1 MTGKRCTTAACGI
14 CALSTAQSSVCCCCC
29 CCRRWSS
36 RHPSHDEPQASKP
49 KHGDQARQARQIAVN
64 FVQNPGSYA
73 TITEAAQAVGYP
85 QTISAETALHKAHR
99 TVRKKLKQGA
109 MPSPTVSPLVSPSA
123 AAAASAPEEPT
134 PAGSTPANDAST
146 NDPATAPPQG
156 CGNQCSNGGCD
167 GGTVVS
173 EFGALTLPA
182 CRRRSPVAAHHQ
194 PPAWMVGRCQPVWTV
209 TAGLEGMT
217 WRSAGRR
224 AACWLLRLSRCLTV
238 TTTLATPYIPA
249 TQCF

>member
-1 MTGKRCTTAACGI
+1 MEEEHDKLASLASLATLVMPGDTTMTGKRCTTAACGV

-29 CCRRWSS
+29 CRRRSS

-146 NDPATAPPQG
+146 NDPATAPPKAVAT
-156 CGNQCSNGGCD
+156 SAPTAAA
-167 GGTVVS
+167 TVAPSSQSSV
-173 EFGALTLPA
+173 
-182 CRRRSPVAAHHQ
+182 R
-194 PPAWMVGRCQPVWTV
+194 
-209 TAGLEGMT
+209 
-217 WRSAGRR
+217 
-224 AACWLLRLSRCLTV
+224 
-238 TTTLATPYIPA
+238 
-249 TQCF
+249 